1 MGPAN
6 PMPGL
11 RDLAWLFALGALS
24 AAVALGL
31 IAVVASLVGVL
42 PVLCVVA
49 FVAGMVVSWL
59 LGRGEREH
67 LLERATRAEQ
77 HLALELAIQRNPF
90 SAAGLPLDGALR
102 VERQAGGFGRST

>member
-11 RDLAWLFALGALS
+11 RDYAQLTALGALG
-24 AAVALGL
+24 ATVALGL
-31 IAVVASLVGVL
+31 LALAASLLGFL
-42 PVLCVVA
+42 PVIGVVA
-49 FVAGMVVSWL
+49 FVAGLVVAWL
-59 LGRGEREH
+59 LGRGERDA

-77 HLALELAIQRNPF
+77 SLALELAIQRNPF
-90 SAAGLPLDGALR
+90 PVAGLPLDPALR